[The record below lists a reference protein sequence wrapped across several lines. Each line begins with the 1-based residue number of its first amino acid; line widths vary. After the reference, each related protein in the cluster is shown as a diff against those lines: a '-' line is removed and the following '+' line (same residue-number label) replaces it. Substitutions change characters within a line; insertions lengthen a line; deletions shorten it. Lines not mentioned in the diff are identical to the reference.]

1 MDNKSI
7 NKVLN
12 TMKKLKLNATNHSG
26 NIKMM
31 NKEYELNTKL
41 FLEKG
46 ICNEES
52 NCITNNVNGL
62 EYFLL
67 YGEETS
73 DIEAKILSLQIENSI
88 LLNS

>member
-7 NKVLN
+7 NNILR
-12 TMKKLKLNATNHSG
+12 TMRKLKLNS
-26 NIKMM
+26 KVM

-62 EYFLL
+62 EYSLL
-67 YGEETS
+67 YDDKTS